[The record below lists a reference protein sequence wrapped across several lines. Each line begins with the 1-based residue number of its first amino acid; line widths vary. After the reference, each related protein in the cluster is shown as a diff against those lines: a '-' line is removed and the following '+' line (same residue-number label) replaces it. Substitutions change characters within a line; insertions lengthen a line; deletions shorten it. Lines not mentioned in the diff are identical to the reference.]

1 MDVRW
6 LVFINFSMSK
16 NMKREVTNSVLTMDF
31 VNGETEKVNNLDN
44 PCWK

>member
-16 NMKREVTNSVLTMDF
+16 NMKREVTNRDGFIFQLCD
-31 VNGETEKVNNLDN
+31 
-44 PCWK
+44 